1 MNKTNKHKVDL
12 LKRGCK
18 RACCYNADE
27 NSNFTCGYM
36 QVEIHWYDTKRGAC
50 IKTYDVYHNGKYEC
64 SFDTKKSAIEYM
76 NLRNKHYGSIYEKVG

>member
-1 MNKTNKHKVDL
+1 
-12 LKRGCK
+12 
-18 RACCYNADE
+18 
-27 NSNFTCGYM
+27 M